1 MAEELATGLRPT
13 RDPFSFEPS
22 PEMQAINAMQEIYS
36 NVTKVLVESKQ
47 GSNMLYL
54 PLDKIMQ
61 LNNSPSNVALTPVP
75 NSSNTPE
82 GNAAV
87 PNPALPSTPT
97 DNRGRDNRQRDRD
110 LR

>member
-1 MAEELATGLRPT
+1 
-13 RDPFSFEPS
+13 
-22 PEMQAINAMQEIYS
+22 MQEIYS

-61 LNNSPSNVALTPVP
+61 LSATPGTSVNPSV
-75 NSSNTPE
+75 NSSNALE
-82 GNAAV
+82 GTTSV
-87 PNPALPSTPT
+87 PNPAVPLSSP